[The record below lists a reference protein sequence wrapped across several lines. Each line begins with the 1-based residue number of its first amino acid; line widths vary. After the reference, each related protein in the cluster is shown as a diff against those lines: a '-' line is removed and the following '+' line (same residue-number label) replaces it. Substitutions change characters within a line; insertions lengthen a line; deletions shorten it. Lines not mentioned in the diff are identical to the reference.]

1 MRHVAHV
8 HHRNFHMR
16 ILVFLLGMIAAAVI
30 VGVASALSGAGLGTT
45 ILRVIGTLIIAQ
57 VLYVIAVFALSRS
70 KAAPDETGSARNAS
84 DIKYSTKQ
92 SPDSP
97 G

>member
-1 MRHVAHV
+1 
-8 HHRNFHMR
+8 MR
-16 ILVFLLGMIAAAVI
+16 ILVFLLGMVAAAVI
-30 VGVASALSGAGLGTT
+30 VGIASALSGAGMGTT

-57 VLYVIAVFALSRS
+57 VLYVIAIFALSRS
-70 KAAPDETGSARNAS
+70 KAAPDKASSARSAS
-84 DIKYSTKQ
+84 DIKYAAKQ